1 VLLEEELDEVV
12 LDEVVLDELALV
24 GALVVV
30 AVVLGALRVLD
41 APEPPLGAAAPPLA
55 APLPEPTIR
64 VPCIPSW
71 RWLSI
76 GQYIR

>member
-1 VLLEEELDEVV
+1 MDEE

-24 GALVVV
+24 GALLVVE
-30 AVVLGALRVLD
+30 VVLGALRVLD
-41 APEPPLGAAAPPLA
+41 VPEPPLGAAAPPLA
-55 APLPEPTIR
+55 GPLPEPTIS